1 MELSTKI
8 VDNSMSQEPPSPF
21 FVHTYTFLNSYARKS
36 VFPFGTESYPHPRGE
51 KSMKT
56 TFPQKLWKSYPHFPQ
71 PDRHILTIITY
82 PHTLWKSY
90 PHFPQRAPTKEVI
103 HNFCG

>member
-36 VFPFGTESYPHPRGE
+36 VFPFCRSA
-51 KSMKT
+51 
-56 TFPQKLWKSYPHFPQ
+56 
-71 PDRHILTIITY
+71 
-82 PHTLWKSY
+82 
-90 PHFPQRAPTKEVI
+90 QRVI
-103 HNFCG
+103 HIPGVKNR